1 MIKKTIFMLIL
12 AVLSMAT
19 IISALSIP
27 AAEAAERPP
36 REITNGPVTLDARGI
51 EIDTKEFQI
60 SLSRSGFSIESPFFS
75 SER

>member
-1 MIKKTIFMLIL
+1 MVKKTIFML
-12 AVLSMAT
+12 AVLSVAT
-19 IISALSIP
+19 IICAFSIP
-27 AAEAAERPP
+27 VAEAAERPP
-36 REITNGPVTLDARGI
+36 REITNGPVNLDARGI

>member
-1 MIKKTIFMLIL
+1 MVKKIIFMLFL

-19 IISALSIP
+19 IIGALSIP
-27 AAEAAERPP
+27 TAEAAERPP

-60 SLSRSGFSIESPFFS
+60 SLSRSGFTVESPFFS
-75 SER
+75 PER